1 MLTKEDYLRILD
13 SELSTALGCTE
24 PIAVALASA
33 KAATVI
39 DEEINT
45 IELRLCR
52 NVFKNG
58 LGVGIPGTEIK
69 GLEIASALGAFGGD
83 PENALEVLTGI
94 PEETIEKAQDFVKEQ
109 KVKLIL
115 HDSDDKLLIIARL
128 ITENHVAE
136 CKVIEHHT
144 GVKYIKLDDEIVE
157 EHDVEAATK
166 EKCCIKE
173 ELSVQSIYDFSQELD
188 PEEFAYLIEGAEM
201 NKIISTSG
209 LKCNYT
215 LGGIIM
221 KEIDNGILE
230 NDFFHKVVAITCAA
244 SEARM
249 CGSPLPVLTNSGS
262 GNQGITITL
271 PIYETYLHFKKS
283 REEFIRALFVGHM
296 ISIHLKNHLG
306 ILSCMCGAI
315 NAATGAGCGMS
326 MLLGGGEKEL
336 EYVIKNML
344 ANLTGMICD
353 GAKTSCGLKIA
364 STISTALYSVLMARY
379 GKFIGGDDG
388 IIEDDIE
395 KTIDNMGIVINHGMP
410 QCDDVILNVMVNK
423 KNKVEES

>member
-1 MLTKEDYLRILD
+1 MLTKEDYLKILG

-33 KAATVI
+33 KAATAL
-39 DEEINT
+39 DEEVKA
-45 IELRLCR
+45 IELLLCR

-58 LGVGIPGTEIK
+58 LGVGIPGTEMK
-69 GLEIASALGAFGGD
+69 GLEIAAALGAFGGD
-83 PENALEVLTGI
+83 ADNALEVLTGI
-94 PEETIEKAQDFVKEQ
+94 PETTVEKAQEFVKAK

-115 HDSDDKLLIIARL
+115 HESDEKLFIVARL
-128 ITENHVAE
+128 ITDNHVSE

-144 GVKYIKLDDEIVE
+144 GVKYVKVDEKYIE
-157 EHDVEAATK
+157 EHNVEAEAK
-166 EKCCIKE
+166 EKCCLKE
-173 ELSVQSIYDFSQELD
+173 ELSIHEIFRFSQVMNPD
-188 PEEFAYLIEGAEM
+188 EFSFLIEGAKM
-201 NKIISTSG
+201 NKVIAKAG
-209 LKCNYT
+209 LNCNYT

-221 KEIDNGILE
+221 NEVENGILE
-230 NDFFHKVVAITCAA
+230 NDFFHKVVALTCAA

-249 CGSPLPVLTNSGS
+249 CGSALPVLTNSGS
-262 GNQGITITL
+262 GNQGITITI

-283 REEFIRALFVGHM
+283 EADFIRALFVGHM
-296 ISIHLKNHLG
+296 VSIHLKNHLG

-326 MLLGGGEKEL
+326 ILLDGGEKEL

-364 STISTALYSVLMARY
+364 STISTALYSVLMARN

-395 KTIDNMGIVINHGMP
+395 KTIDNMGIVINNGMP

-423 KNKVEES
+423 KNKLEE